1 MSPATLM
8 DYFGK
13 DYLTF
18 VDESHMTFS
27 QIG

>member
-1 MSPATLM
+1 LM